1 MRVPLVLTGPPAV
14 GKTSAGRRLAESCP
28 RGAYVDV
35 DDVRQLVV
43 AGGAAPWDGDEGVR
57 QQALGVR
64 NACLLARRF
73 TAEGFAT
80 VVTDMVAPRTL
91 AIYRAELPGCLV
103 VRLRVD
109 VAEARRRAATRP
121 VYLTAEEF
129 AALHAED
136 AGAEL
141 AADAELDV
149 TGLSLDELVAELARR
164 WASPRPPR

>member
-1 MRVPLVLTGPPAV
+1 MRAPLVLTGPPAV
-14 GKTSAGRRLAESCP
+14 GKTSAGRRLAESRP

-57 QQALGVR
+57 QQELGVR
-64 NACLLARRF
+64 NACQLARRF

-80 VVTDMVAPRTL
+80 VLTDVVTPRTL
-91 AIYRAELPGCLV
+91 TIYRAELPRCLV

-121 VYLTAEEF
+121 VHLTAQEF

-136 AGAEL
+136 AAAEP
-141 AADAELDV
+141 AVDAELDV
-149 TGLSLDELVAELARR
+149 TGLSLDDLVAELSRR
-164 WASPRPPR
+164 WAAA

>member
-1 MRVPLVLTGPPAV
+1 MRPPLVLTGPPAV
-14 GKTSAGRRLAESCP
+14 GKTSAGRRLAGSCP

-43 AGGAAPWDGDEGVR
+43 AGGAAPWDGDEGAR
-57 QQALGVR
+57 QQELGVR
-64 NACLLARRF
+64 NACLLASRF

-80 VVTDMVAPRTL
+80 VVTDVVTPRTF
-91 AIYRAELPGCLV
+91 AIYRAELPGCLI

-129 AALHAED
+129 DALHAED
-136 AGAEL
+136 TAAEL
-141 AADAELDV
+141 AVDVELDV
-149 TGLSLDELVAELARR
+149 TARSLEELVAEISRQ
-164 WASPRPPR
+164 WASA

>member
-14 GKTSAGRRLAESCP
+14 GKTSAGRRLAQACP

-43 AGGAAPWDGDEGVR
+43 AGGAAPWEGDEGVR
-57 QQALGVR
+57 QRELGVR
-64 NACLLARRF
+64 NACLLAARF
-73 TAEGFAT
+73 TAERFAT
-80 VVTDMVAPRTL
+80 VVTDVLTPRTL
-91 AIYRAELPGCLV
+91 AIYRAELPGCLI
-103 VRLRVD
+103 VRMRVD

-136 AGAEL
+136 VAAEL
-141 AADAELDV
+141 AVDAELDV
-149 TGLSLDELVAELARR
+149 TGLSLDDLVTELSRR
-164 WASPRPPR
+164 WTAA